1 MKNHKS
7 ALNTFSIGFPEKRF
21 DESEWAKKVA
31 DLYGLRNNTNILDAD
46 IIEYWN
52 DTTWFNDSASR
63 RYIIHT
69 NILAIRVCLK
79 KL

>member
-1 MKNHKS
+1 MTMKNHKS

-46 IIEYWN
+46 IIEY
-52 DTTWFNDSASR
+52 
-63 RYIIHT
+63 
-69 NILAIRVCLK
+69 
-79 KL
+79 